1 MLFTVFPFLK
11 KGFRILKP
19 FCGSWEERADR
30 ARMFKMRFLRFL
42 RSPEQPVEVSDSKNS
57 NRDKSTTFVIFT
69 IGHCGSLYVTDLFLT
84 KNSKCF
90 EDCLTLGTGLSDFRE
105 LIVTV

>member
-1 MLFTVFPFLK
+1 
-11 KGFRILKP
+11 
-19 FCGSWEERADR
+19 
-30 ARMFKMRFLRFL
+30 MFKMRFL

-84 KNSKCF
+84 NNSKSF
-90 EDCLTLGTGLSDFRE
+90 EDCLTLGTGLSDFRK